1 MSIINTITDDFEFWG
16 WVKQSDSYSNNFSF
30 EGANAVQA
38 YFEELSED
46 IGENIEFDPIAWCC
60 EFSEY
65 DSFEQF
71 QKDTGYT
78 KDGVEHVG
86 YPDIETVDDLRE
98 HTTVLIELD
107 NGGIIVG
114 EF

>member
-1 MSIINTITDDFEFWG
+1 MEIVTLAPRVYECTECGNQITTKTNHRGD
-16 WVKQSDSYSNNFSF
+16 
-30 EGANAVQA
+30 
-38 YFEELSED
+38 
-46 IGENIEFDPIAWCC
+46 NIEFDPIAWCC